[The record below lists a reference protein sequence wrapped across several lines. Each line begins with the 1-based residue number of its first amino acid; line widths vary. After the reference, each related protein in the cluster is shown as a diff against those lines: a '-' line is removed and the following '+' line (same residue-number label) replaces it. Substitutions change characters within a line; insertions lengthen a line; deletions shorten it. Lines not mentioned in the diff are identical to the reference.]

1 MFAPGLIDYRY
12 MESKNMKQSILPSIH
27 ETAHPFRATTCAG
40 SFFLSSGAFLR
51 LFKSCDERRSKPA
64 GGLKWMGKEER
75 KEENQ

>member
-1 MFAPGLIDYRY
+1 MFAPGLIDFRY
-12 MESKNMKQSILPSIH
+12 MESKNIELGILPSIH
-27 ETAHPFRATTCAG
+27 ETVHPFRATTCAE
-40 SFFLSSGAFLR
+40 SFFLLSGAFLP